1 MVLSPS
7 YWPLRAASRGQSLQT
22 ISAIQP
28 TWIRVPAAAAAAVPA
43 AVPAAAWSWRSS
55 SASSRARWPAQSRA
69 DHRGLAW
76 KRAGTCW

>member
-28 TWIRVPAAAAAAVPA
+28 TWIRLPAA

-69 DHRGLAW
+69 DHRGL
-76 KRAGTCW
+76 